1 MHPSILLIRTYN
13 PFNTSMIYQF
23 ISERWLY
30 RVMLMFSGSLS
41 MPVLEFTIWWVY
53 LISIFFY
60 LISEISYLT
69 SERISKQVWKS
80 CSYSFQEHLLCHWDS
95 NKGRIIFFFL
105 LYFCNYV
112 LINLCFRYKCSLLF
126 LCSSFHWSVFVVF
139 HLFESH
145 TLFSWR

>member
-1 MHPSILLIRTYN
+1 MIIPSNVNVFWKFVYECFRIHNLIIHN
-13 PFNTSMIYQF
+13 
-23 ISERWLY
+23 
-30 RVMLMFSGSLS
+30 
-41 MPVLEFTIWWVY
+41 

-80 CSYSFQEHLLCHWDS
+80 PSYSFQEHLLCHWDS
-95 NKGRIIFFFL
+95 NKGRIFFPFMFVFF

-112 LINLCFRYKCSLLF
+112 LINFCFLYKWSLLF
-126 LCSSFHWSVFVVF
+126 LCSSFHWIVFVVF